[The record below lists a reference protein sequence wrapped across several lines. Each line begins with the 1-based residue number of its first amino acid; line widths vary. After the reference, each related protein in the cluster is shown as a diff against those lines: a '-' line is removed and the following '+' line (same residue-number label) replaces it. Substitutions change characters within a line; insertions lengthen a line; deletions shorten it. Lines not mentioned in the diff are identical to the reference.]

1 MRFTA
6 IDFETANSYRSSI
19 CAVGLAIVEDGQ
31 IVERHHQLIRPEP
44 LYFDPFNVMVHGI
57 TESDVADA
65 PLFDKYWPRLRTLM
79 HGPLVAHNASFDISV
94 LRHSLDQYG
103 IAYPAIN
110 YYCTLVIARLA
121 WPGQPSYSLDHVA
134 DTLAISFH
142 HHDASE
148 DAFACA
154 HVALAACHNFDVDDL
169 HELPYRC
176 ALTVG
181 QLFEGGYSP
190 CCGPRSVSRHV
201 RAVDITPTST
211 VCNPDHPFFGKSF
224 IFTGTLASMVR
235 EDAMR
240 AVVNCGGICHESV
253 KKETDYLVLGQQGY
267 IGYRAGHKSSK
278 MKRAESLRS
287 AGYPIEILAES
298 DFIRML

>member
-142 HHDASE
+142 QLRPDLSQGA
-148 DAFACA
+148 
-154 HVALAACHNFDVDDL
+154 ALASS
-169 HELPYRC
+169 
-176 ALTVG
+176 
-181 QLFEGGYSP
+181 QLVF
-190 CCGPRSVSRHV
+190 
-201 RAVDITPTST
+201 
-211 VCNPDHPFFGKSF
+211 
-224 IFTGTLASMVR
+224 ASIH
-235 EDAMR
+235 
-240 AVVNCGGICHESV
+240 AVVSLESSGRLA
-253 KKETDYLVLGQQGY
+253 LVMNRDIREVAHDLVDM
-267 IGYRAGHKSSK
+267 HV
-278 MKRAESLRS
+278 
-287 AGYPIEILAES
+287 LA
-298 DFIRML
+298 FQHRPA